1 MTERLPSLRLLLA
14 DDEPGRRA
22 ALAALLALEE
32 GLAVVAE
39 ADSAPSATALAV
51 RRRPDVAVLAL
62 RSPALDGSPLPPCP
76 TVIIATRDRP
86 GDLRRALRAGARGF
100 LPRSV
105 SAADLARA
113 VRTVHAGARY
123 IHPDSL
129 APDTTVLTADE
140 LDILD
145 LAATGTPTGLPP
157 ATVRRHLTTAATKL
171 GTTGPRATL
180 HHARR
185 HGWI

>member
-1 MTERLPSLRLLLA
+1 MTERLPALRLLLA

-32 GLAVVAE
+32 DLTVVAE
-39 ADSAPSATALAV
+39 ADSAPAATTLAV

-62 RSPALDGSPLPPCP
+62 RSPGLDGAPLPPCP
-76 TVIIATRDRP
+76 TVIITTHDRP
-86 GDLRRALRAGARGF
+86 GDLRRALRAGARAF

-105 SAADLARA
+105 SAAVLAHVLRT
-113 VRTVHAGARY
+113 VRTGARY
-123 IHPDSL
+123 IHPDTL

-140 LDILD
+140 LDVLD
-145 LAATGTPTGLPP
+145 LTATGAPTTLPP
-157 ATVRRHLTTAATKL
+157 ATVRRHLTSAATKL
-171 GTTGPRATL
+171 GTPHPTATL
-180 HHARR
+180 HRAHR

>member
-1 MTERLPSLRLLLA
+1 MTERLPALRLLLA

-32 GLAVVAE
+32 GLTVVAQ
-39 ADSAPSATALAV
+39 ADSAPAATALAV

-62 RSPALDGSPLPPCP
+62 RSPGLGGSPLPPCP
-76 TVIIATRDRP
+76 TVIITTHDRP
-86 GDLRRALRAGARGF
+86 GDLRRALRAGARAF

-105 SAADLARA
+105 SAADLARV
-113 VRTVHAGARY
+113 VRTVHRGGRY
-123 IHPDSL
+123 VHPDTL

-140 LDILD
+140 LDVLD
-145 LAATGTPTGLPP
+145 LTATGTPVPLPP
-157 ATVRRHLTTAATKL
+157 ATVRHHLTCAAVKL
-171 GTTGPRATL
+171 GTTHPGAALRQA
-180 HHARR
+180 HR

>member
-1 MTERLPSLRLLLA
+1 MTERLPTLRVLLA

-22 ALAALLALEE
+22 VLAALLALEE
-32 GLAVVAE
+32 GLTVVAE

-62 RSPALDGSPLPPCP
+62 RSPALDGAPLPPCP
-76 TVIIATRDRP
+76 TVIITTHDRP

-100 LPRSV
+100 LPRGV
-105 SAADLARA
+105 SAAHLAQV

-123 IHPDSL
+123 VHPDTL

-145 LAATGTPTGLPP
+145 LAATGTPTTLPP
-157 ATVRRHLTTAATKL
+157 VTVRHHLTTAATKL
-171 GTTGPRATL
+171 GTPHPAATL